1 MGALEGCLKK
11 MNREGSE
18 RANERTRR
26 KPFTKTKSLAGI
38 NGRYFRKGSVC
49 VALYFVLQ
57 NLCGSLFKEME
68 MLRYNRYSLNRHCA
82 YTYP

>member
-38 NGRYFRKGSVC
+38 NGRYLKRRISQGVC
-49 VALYFVLQ
+49 V
-57 NLCGSLFKEME
+57 CCPLFCPAESV
-68 MLRYNRYSLNRHCA
+68 RFPFQRNGNA
-82 YTYP
+82 TI